1 MINYAYLAG
10 FIDGEGTIGIRYHRD
25 KRLHK
30 GFTID
35 AQVYI
40 TNSNRAILEI
50 IQKEIGGSISIST
63 AEGKNK
69 NSKPVY
75 RLKFLNHKIILSVL
89 TSIVPYIITKKEQT
103 DLLIKFCNLREK
115 RSYGNGYSQEEL
127 RIANRIINLNKRGL
141 QQRNNYYEMMNKIEK
156 EMTNQKRI

>member
-50 IQKEIGGSISIST
+50 IQK
-63 AEGKNK
+63 
-69 NSKPVY
+69 
-75 RLKFLNHKIILSVL
+75 
-89 TSIVPYIITKKEQT
+89 KKSAAAS
-103 DLLIKFCNLREK
+103 L
-115 RSYGNGYSQEEL
+115 
-127 RIANRIINLNKRGL
+127 
-141 QQRNNYYEMMNKIEK
+141 
-156 EMTNQKRI
+156 